1 MSETFEV
8 ERNFA
13 LTEDERAR
21 LLEGAEFKGLK
32 TITDVYFDSPA
43 YALTLQDM
51 WLRSRNGQFEL
62 KLPVDMT
69 PGQAMDQ
76 YHEITNALEIREAIG
91 LPAEGTMAAALAA
104 KGYKRFC
111 ACETGRETYEKE
123 GFTIVIDTVAY
134 ADADWTYETC
144 EIELLVDAPDK
155 IAEAGDRI
163 NAFAAANGL
172 DLTRRPNGKIVE
184 YLERERPEH
193 YKALIAKGVTVRSA
207 S

>member
-13 LTEDERAR
+13 LAEDERAR

-32 TITDVYFDSPA
+32 TISDVYFDTPA
-43 YALTLQDM
+43 YALTLEDK
-51 WLRSRNGQFEL
+51 WLRSRNGQYEL

-69 PGQAMDQ
+69 PGNAMDQ
-76 YHEITNALEIREAIG
+76 YHEITDAWEIRETIG
-91 LPAEGTMAAALAA
+91 LPAEGTMADVLA
-104 KGYKRFC
+104 KNGYERFC
-111 ACETGRETYEKE
+111 VCTTRRETYEKE
-123 GFTIVIDTVAY
+123 GFTIVVDEIEY
-134 ADADWTYETC
+134 AAADWTYETC

-155 IAEAGDRI
+155 IADAGDRI

-172 DLTRRPNGKIVE
+172 DLTRRPNGKVVE

-193 YKALIAKGVTVRSA
+193 YKALVAKGVTIRSA